1 MLQAFF
7 FELLVYLR
15 HKRNVIIL
23 KYMKK
28 ILTIAV
34 ICSLGALLMASC
46 GSNKTSDGKQP
57 ATISQSDVDSV
68 SYMIGYSTGMQIKQ
82 SDFGPLNADQIV
94 KGIKAACSGV
104 EIDYMQFQQI
114 VNGFMEK
121 RSAAIGEE
129 MIKKSAEF
137 LENIAKEEGVVKTES
152 GLMYK
157 IVKEGEGIKPAER
170 DTVEVDY
177 EGKNLDGKVF
187 DSSYDRG
194 QTATFPLNG
203 VIKGWTEGMQYIGEG
218 GEIMLYIPAEL
229 AYGDRGAGS
238 DIHPNEALTFKVELK
253 SVKPYVEKEVK

>member
-1 MLQAFF
+1 MDISIIVPLLNEAESIP
-7 FELLVYLR
+7 ELFAWIGRVMTENKFSYEVIFVDDGSTDDSWKIIEGLR
-15 HKRNVIIL
+15 
-23 KYMKK
+23 
-28 ILTIAV
+28 
-34 ICSLGALLMASC
+34 
-46 GSNKTSDGKQP
+46 
-57 ATISQSDVDSV
+57 
-68 SYMIGYSTGMQIKQ
+68 
-82 SDFGPLNADQIV
+82 ADNPEIV

-114 VNGFMEK
+114 INGFMEK

>member
-1 MLQAFF
+1 
-7 FELLVYLR
+7 
-15 HKRNVIIL
+15 
-23 KYMKK
+23 MKK

-46 GSNKTSDGKQP
+46 GDNKTSDGKQP
-57 ATISQSDVDSV
+57 ASISQADVDSV

-82 SDFGPLNADQIV
+82 SDFGPLNAKQII
-94 KGIKAACSGV
+94 KGIKDANAGV

-114 VNGFMEK
+114 INGFMEK
-121 RSAAIGEE
+121 RSMAIGEE
-129 MIKKSAEF
+129 MTRKSADF
-137 LENIAKEEGVVKTES
+137 LAKIAKEDGVVKAES

-157 IVKEGEGIKPAER
+157 IIKEGEGIKPSEK
-170 DTVEVDY
+170 DTVEVHY

-187 DSSYDRG
+187 DSSYERD

-229 AYGDRGAGS
+229 AYGERGAGG

-253 SVKPYVEKEVK
+253 SVKPYVEKEEK